1 EAAKRFTALAAKVW
15 EEHRSFTVALA
26 GGSTPKALY
35 VVLASEP
42 YRTQVDWSK
51 IEFFFGDERGVPPDH
66 PDSNYRLAN
75 ESLFRP
81 AGVVSGR
88 IHRMKG
94 EMENL
99 SAAAE
104 LYAREL
110 QVLASDDF
118 PRFDLVLL
126 GLGTDGHTASLFPH
140 SQALRERTRWVLP
153 ILDAPKPPRCRL
165 TLTMPVLNAAR
176 QVIFLVSGEKK
187 AKAVR
192 EVVTGHGSPRRLP
205 RQARPTRFG
214 SSPVAFG
221 CRGGQF
227 VVIIPARGEC
237 CRNISPDH
245 PGPWHDTLYSGAG
258 H

>member
-1 EAAKRFTALAAKVW
+1 LDYKLEILKGKTALAERAATWFTALAAKAW
-15 EEHRSFTVALA
+15 HEDRAFTVALS

-35 VVLASEP
+35 LVLASEP

-81 AGVVSGR
+81 ARVVSGR

-110 QVLASDDF
+110 RVLATDDF
-118 PRFDLVLL
+118 PHFDLVLL

-140 SQALRERTRWVLP
+140 SEALQERTRWVLP
-153 ILDAPKPPRCRL
+153 LLEAPRPPRRRL

-187 AKAVR
+187 ARAVR
-192 EVVTGHGSPRRLP
+192 EVLQGM
-205 RQARPTRFG
+205 A
-214 SSPVAFG
+214 
-221 CRGGQF
+221 
-227 VVIIPARGEC
+227 PADDY
-237 CRNISPDH
+237 PAKLVH
-245 PGPWHDTLYSGAG
+245 PGPERLLWLVDAGATSLL
-258 H
+258 

>member
-1 EAAKRFTALAAKVW
+1 MDYALEILKGTAALAEEAAKRFTALAAKAW
-15 EEHRSFTVALA
+15 DEHRSFTVALA

-35 VVLASEP
+35 LVLASDP
-42 YRTQVDWSK
+42 YRTQMDWSK
-51 IEFFFGDERGVPPDH
+51 VEFFFGDERGVPPDH

-81 AGVVSGR
+81 AGVGSGR

-104 LYAREL
+104 LYARDL
-110 QVLASDDF
+110 QVLASDF
-118 PRFDLVLL
+118 PHFDLVLL

-140 SQALRERTRWVLP
+140 SEALQESTRWVLP
-153 ILDAPKPPRCRL
+153 IVEAPRPPRHRL

-192 EVVTGHGSPRRLP
+192 EVLQGT
-205 RQARPTRFG
+205 A
-214 SSPVAFG
+214 
-221 CRGGQF
+221 
-227 VVIIPARGEC
+227 PADKYPAKLVR
-237 CRNISPDH
+237 
-245 PGPWHDTLYSGAG
+245 PGPDRLLWLVDVEAASLL
-258 H
+258 

>member
-1 EAAKRFTALAAKVW
+1 MDYTLEILKGTAALAEEAAKRFTALAAKAW
-15 EEHRSFTVALA
+15 DEHRSFTVALA

-35 VVLASEP
+35 LVLASDP

-94 EMENL
+94 EMENF

-153 ILDAPKPPRCRL
+153 ILDAPKPPRRRL

-192 EVVTGHGSPRRLP
+192 EVLQGTALPDDYPAKLVQPGSDRLLWLLD
-205 RQARPTRFG
+205 
-214 SSPVAFG
+214 V
-221 CRGGQF
+221 
-227 VVIIPARGEC
+227 
-237 CRNISPDH
+237 
-245 PGPWHDTLYSGAG
+245 GAG
-258 H
+258 SLL

>member
-1 EAAKRFTALAAKVW
+1 MRTQGDTDNRAPPELDYKLEILKGTAALAEKAAKRFTALAAKAW
-15 EEHRSFTVALA
+15 GEHRSFTVALA

-35 VVLASEP
+35 LVLASEP
-42 YRTQVDWSK
+42 NRTQVDWSK
-51 IEFFFGDERGVPPDH
+51 IEFFFGDERGVPPAH
-66 PDSNYRLAN
+66 PESNDRLAN

-81 AGVVSGR
+81 AGVVTGR
-88 IHRMKG
+88 LHRMTG

-104 LYAREL
+104 LYAGEL

-118 PRFDLVLL
+118 PHFDLVLL

-140 SQALRERTRWVLP
+140 SEALQERTRWVLP
-153 ILDAPKPPRCRL
+153 ILDAPKPPRRRL

-192 EVVTGHGSPRRLP
+192 EVLQGTALP
-205 RQARPTRFG
+205 DDY
-214 SSPVAFG
+214 
-221 CRGGQF
+221 
-227 VVIIPARGEC
+227 PAKLVQ
-237 CRNISPDH
+237 
-245 PGPWHDTLYSGAG
+245 PGPDRLLWLVDVGAG
-258 H
+258 SLL

>member
-1 EAAKRFTALAAKVW
+1 
-15 EEHRSFTVALA
+15 
-26 GGSTPKALY
+26 
-35 VVLASEP
+35 
-42 YRTQVDWSK
+42 
-51 IEFFFGDERGVPPDH
+51 
-66 PDSNYRLAN
+66 
-75 ESLFRP
+75 
-81 AGVVSGR
+81 
-88 IHRMKG
+88 MKG

-140 SQALRERTRWVLP
+140 SEALQERTRCVLP
-153 ILDAPKPPRCRL
+153 LLDAPKPPRRRL

-192 EVVTGHGSPRRLP
+192 EVLQGTALP
-205 RQARPTRFG
+205 DDY
-214 SSPVAFG
+214 
-221 CRGGQF
+221 
-227 VVIIPARGEC
+227 PAKLV
-237 CRNISPDH
+237 H
-245 PGPWHDTLYSGAG
+245 PGSDRLLWLVDVGAG
-258 H
+258 SLL

>member
-1 EAAKRFTALAAKVW
+1 VDYKVEILKETAALAEQAAKRFTALAAKAW
-15 EEHRSFTVALA
+15 HEHRSFTVALA

-35 VVLASEP
+35 LVLGSEP

-51 IEFFFGDERGVPPDH
+51 IEFFFGDERAVPPDH

-81 AGVVSGR
+81 AGVSSEQ

-110 QVLASDDF
+110 RALTSDDF
-118 PRFDLVLL
+118 PHFDLVLL
-126 GLGTDGHTASLFPH
+126 GLGSDGHTASLFPH
-140 SQALRERTRWVLP
+140 SEALQERTRWVLP
-153 ILDAPKPPRCRL
+153 ILDAPKPPRRRL
-165 TLTMPVLNAAR
+165 TLTTPVLNAAR

-187 AKAVR
+187 ARAVR
-192 EVVTGHGSPRRLP
+192 EVLQGT
-205 RQARPTRFG
+205 A
-214 SSPVAFG
+214 
-221 CRGGQF
+221 
-227 VVIIPARGEC
+227 PADDYPAKLVR
-237 CRNISPDH
+237 
-245 PGPWHDTLYSGAG
+245 PGPDRLLWLVDAGAG
-258 H
+258 SLL